1 MIKTIEALTACI
13 SPLSAARVFNP
24 TRPEY
29 YLKDDTPTPTAGLQA
44 VKISLSA
51 EAQASLENRN
61 R

>member
-29 YLKDDTPTPTAGLQA
+29 YLKDSSPAPVAASQA
-44 VKISLSA
+44 VKVTLSA
-51 EAQASLENRN
+51 EAQASLAGQK
-61 R
+61 